1 MVWKISFIK
10 SAEKEFSKLP
20 HDIKKRV
27 RDFLREKVVDNP
39 RMYGTAIKSSSPIKL
54 WRYRVGHYRLISQI
68 KDQEV
73 VVIVIKIGKRDS
85 VYQDL

>member
-1 MVWKISFIK
+1 MVWKISFTR

-27 RDFLREKVVDNP
+27 RDFLRDKVVENP
-39 RMYGTAIKSSSPIKL
+39 RTHGTAIKSSSLIKL

-68 KDQEV
+68 KDKEV
-73 VVIVIKIGKRDS
+73 VVIVIKIGKRGS
-85 VYQDL
+85 IYQDL